1 MGRAHAFDA
10 SLLMRGAGATDIGR
24 IRKHNEDMV
33 LVRED
38 LQLFAVADGAGGH
51 EAGDVAADLAIRSIA
66 NYVEATERVA
76 RSGSEFDR
84 FGLPAGA
91 RRLSRAVHKANRD
104 VFDIAAR
111 YEKTRGMGT
120 TVVALLFSPLSAL
133 AHLAH
138 AGDSRCYRLRAGHL
152 ELLTQDHSLLMDV
165 LEERPE
171 IEDDVLASLP
181 QHVVTRALGMRRSA
195 RVSVRSHE
203 VLPGDRYLL
212 CSDGLSGYV
221 PADAIAACMAEE
233 GPLDTLV
240 LDLVNLANH
249 AGGRDNITA
258 LAVDALGSKEA
269 GRRARSPE
277 LVAAEQRAL
286 DARSELGSGP
296 ELLLLGIEEIEL
308 GLRPKTVPERTMT
321 DEQRRALDKL
331 LESTRKP

>member
-1 MGRAHAFDA
+1 
-10 SLLMRGAGATDIGR
+10 MRGAGATDIGR
-24 IRKHNEDMV
+24 IRKHNEDVV

-66 NYVEATERVA
+66 NYIEATERA
-76 RSGSEFDR
+76 AESTQEFDR
-84 FGLPAGA
+84 FGLPTGA
-91 RRLSRAVHKANRD
+91 RRLSRAAHKANRD

-111 YEKTRGMGT
+111 FEKTRGMGT
-120 TVVALLFSPLSAL
+120 TVVALLFSPVSAL

-152 ELLTQDHSLLMDV
+152 ELLTQDHSLLTDV

-171 IEDDVLASLP
+171 IEDDVLVSLP
-181 QHVVTRALGMRRSA
+181 KHVVTRALGMRRSA
-195 RVSVRSHE
+195 RVSMRSHE

-221 PADAIAACMAEE
+221 PAEAIAACMVQE

-240 LDLVNLANH
+240 LDLVNLANE
-249 AGGRDNITA
+249 AGGRDNVTA
-258 LAVDALGSKEA
+258 LVVDATASEGA
-269 GRRARSPE
+269 GPQARSPE
-277 LVAAEQRAL
+277 LIEAERRAV
-286 DARSELGSGP
+286 DARSELASGP
-296 ELLLLGIEEIEL
+296 ELLLVGIEEIEL
-308 GLRPKTVPERTMT
+308 GARPETVPRRTMT

-331 LESTRKP
+331 LNRTKK